1 MEAGPGP
8 FCTGIPAGGRAREEG
23 AEMPGSVKALTAV
36 TVTALILV
44 TAYTVTMGSSG
55 WLWFAWVVLVMA
67 TAGAVTTRRN

>member
-1 MEAGPGP
+1 
-8 FCTGIPAGGRAREEG
+8 
-23 AEMPGSVKALTAV
+23 MPGSVKTLTAV
-36 TVTALILV
+36 TVTALIVV